1 MVTPVYRNAPG
12 EQLPREG
19 PWLTRPRGTHTYCG
33 DPAAV
38 PAGCT
43 SPFNRLAMRLLA
55 AVMASMCFLTTCLFM
70 RALVAANPPAAA
82 DPSLPV
88 TVDDLPEFLL
98 TTGR

>member
-1 MVTPVYRNAPG
+1 
-12 EQLPREG
+12 
-19 PWLTRPRGTHTYCG
+19 
-33 DPAAV
+33 
-38 PAGCT
+38 
-43 SPFNRLAMRLLA
+43 MRLLA